1 MAAKG
6 TSCPHGNGTSHP
18 LEASRLTS
26 SASDEPEEASSL
38 LLPEGAQIPVETEL
52 ELHVSDWLR
61 LMEGTGG
68 GSEGRGLPTPK
79 LEVFFFFFFPS
90 QSGSRPCPPRK
101 CNPGGRAGV
110 DSAVKAASFEMPG
123 AAAKGSELS
132 ERIESFVEALKRG
145 SGRRSSEDMARE
157 TLGLLRWIITD
168 HCWSNA
174 GKAGL
179 APSRPS
185 PLPTRDPQA
194 ESRPAPPCVY
204 SAHPVLDCRRADGI
218 DPQRGP
224 KDDGCAALGDHRGQH
239 GAESAQDH
247 SGGVWQVR
255 PRPGLR
261 FGRGDAFCMS
271 SSPRLE
277 TLLELNRFCYLNHH
291 TSLLPLWVLSP
302 PDSTV
307 AATRATNRSPC
318 TNS

>member
-1 MAAKG
+1 
-6 TSCPHGNGTSHP
+6 
-18 LEASRLTS
+18 
-26 SASDEPEEASSL
+26 
-38 LLPEGAQIPVETEL
+38 
-52 ELHVSDWLR
+52 
-61 LMEGTGG
+61 MEGTGG

-79 LEVFFFFFFPS
+79 LEVFFFFFSPS

-185 PLPTRDPQA
+185 PLSTRDPQA

-247 SGGVWQVR
+247 SGGVWQVG